1 MKLRVNMRVLKGMAI
16 GLSVLMFLMTAALLL
31 RNLDENQGQDTAP
44 DVSSNAE
51 GSSSSALEEAGDTR
65 ELTYYNG
72 GWYARRN
79 DLETILLMGL
89 DKYAETEESNY
100 LNNEQSDFLM
110 LLVINKETGAC
121 TPIQLNR
128 DTMTKIQILGVRG
141 DVAGT
146 FTGQL
151 ALAHTYGSGERDS
164 CLNTAEAVS
173 NLLYG
178 VGIDHYISITMDG
191 VAILNDLVGG
201 VEVEVMDDF
210 SSIDSTLVQ
219 GETVI
224 LMGNHALTYVRTRG
238 GLEDSS
244 NLRRMERQRQ
254 YLIALQK
261 KLTEKADSDAWFAT
275 NAILQVSD
283 YLTSDCTAEKLSRIA
298 DLLSKSDVSEIR
310 TIDGEAKVGQE
321 YMEFYPDEDAL
332 QALVM
337 SVFYEKVKK

>member
-1 MKLRVNMRVLKGMAI
+1 
-16 GLSVLMFLMTAALLL
+16 
-31 RNLDENQGQDTAP
+31 
-44 DVSSNAE
+44 
-51 GSSSSALEEAGDTR
+51 
-65 ELTYYNG
+65 
-72 GWYARRN
+72 
-79 DLETILLMGL
+79 MGL

-110 LLVINKETGAC
+110 LLVMNKETGAC

-178 VGIDHYISITMDG
+178 VDIDHYISITMDG

-219 GETVI
+219 GETVT

-283 YLTSDCTAEKLSRIA
+283 YLTSDCTAEKLSKIA

-337 SVFYEKVKK
+337 NVFYEKVKK

>member
-16 GLSVLMFLMTAALLL
+16 GLSVLMLLMAAALLL
-31 RNLDENQGQDTAP
+31 RNLDENQGRDTAP

-72 GWYARRN
+72 GWYARR
-79 DLETILLMGL
+79 

-219 GETVI
+219 GETVT

-244 NLRRMERQRQ
+244 NLRRMERQHCKR
-254 YLIALQK
+254 
-261 KLTEKADSDAWFAT
+261 S
-275 NAILQVSD
+275 
-283 YLTSDCTAEKLSRIA
+283 
-298 DLLSKSDVSEIR
+298 
-310 TIDGEAKVGQE
+310 
-321 YMEFYPDEDAL
+321 
-332 QALVM
+332 
-337 SVFYEKVKK
+337 

>member
-1 MKLRVNMRVLKGMAI
+1 MRKYRNAASDYEYGAMLGEN
-16 GLSVLMFLMTAALLL
+16 LSFAASEAYKLL
-31 RNLDENQGQDTAP
+31 RTNLDFALSDEQKCRIIGMT
-44 DVSSNAE
+44 SSVRGE
-51 GSSSSALEEAGDTR
+51 GKSTTTLNLAYSIAEAGK
-65 ELTYYNG
+65 LV
-72 GWYARRN
+72 
-79 DLETILLMGL
+79 
-89 DKYAETEESNY
+89 
-100 LNNEQSDFLM
+100 
-110 LLVINKETGAC
+110 LVIEADMRMPTYTKRLHM
-121 TPIQLNR
+121 LNR

-164 CLNTAEAVS
+164 CLNTTEAVS

-219 GETVI
+219 GETVT

-244 NLRRMERQRQ
+244 NLHRMERQRQ

-261 KLTEKADSDAWFAT
+261 KLTEKANSDA
-275 NAILQVSD
+275 
-283 YLTSDCTAEKLSRIA
+283 
-298 DLLSKSDVSEIR
+298 
-310 TIDGEAKVGQE
+310 
-321 YMEFYPDEDAL
+321 
-332 QALVM
+332 
-337 SVFYEKVKK
+337 

>member
-1 MKLRVNMRVLKGMAI
+1 MKLRVNMRVLKGMAV
-16 GLSVLMFLMTAALLL
+16 GLSVLMLLMAAALLL

-79 DLETILLMGL
+79 DLETVLLMGL

-219 GETVI
+219 GETVT

-261 KLTEKADSDAWFAT
+261 KLSRLVVLRIEGKPLFYGYSDST
-275 NAILQVSD
+275 KIRVYTYLIL
-283 YLTSDCTAEKLSRIA
+283 
-298 DLLSKSDVSEIR
+298 
-310 TIDGEAKVGQE
+310 G
-321 YMEFYPDEDAL
+321 
-332 QALVM
+332 LVM
-337 SVFYEKVKK
+337 TAIGQVIYERRHPLTLGISIVPNSKDEISWTRENDTLLFVVLTL

>member
-1 MKLRVNMRVLKGMAI
+1 
-16 GLSVLMFLMTAALLL
+16 
-31 RNLDENQGQDTAP
+31 
-44 DVSSNAE
+44 
-51 GSSSSALEEAGDTR
+51 
-65 ELTYYNG
+65 
-72 GWYARRN
+72 
-79 DLETILLMGL
+79 MGL

-110 LLVINKETGAC
+110 LLVINKETGA

-141 DVAGT
+141 DVSRYIYRSACVSAYIRFGWA
-146 FTGQL
+146 GQL
-151 ALAHTYGSGERDS
+151 SKHGRK
-164 CLNTAEAVS
+164 AVS

-178 VGIDHYISITMDG
+178 VDIDHYISITMDG

-201 VEVEVMDDF
+201 VEVKVMDDF

-219 GETVI
+219 GETVT

-244 NLRRMERQRQ
+244 NLHRMERQRQ

-261 KLTEKADSDAWFAT
+261 EANRKIRQRCVVHYECDSAG
-275 NAILQVSD
+275 QR
-283 YLTSDCTAEKLSRIA
+283 LSYFLIAQLKSFSKIA

-337 SVFYEKVKK
+337 SVFYEKWKSDI

>member
-16 GLSVLMFLMTAALLL
+16 GLSVLMLLMTAALLL

-72 GWYARRN
+72 GGAGGAHARHGAYTPGN
-79 DLETILLMGL
+79 LEAVHRRTGLLRWS
-89 DKYAETEESNY
+89 A
-100 LNNEQSDFLM
+100 QSDFLM

-219 GETVI
+219 GENVT

-283 YLTSDCTAEKLSRIA
+283 YLTSDCTAEKLSKIA

-337 SVFYEKVKK
+337 NVFYEKVKK

>member
-1 MKLRVNMRVLKGMAI
+1 MLGEN
-16 GLSVLMFLMTAALLL
+16 LSFAASEAYKLL
-31 RNLDENQGQDTAP
+31 RTNLDFALSDEQKCRIIGMT
-44 DVSSNAE
+44 SSVRGE
-51 GSSSSALEEAGDTR
+51 GKSTTTLNLAYSIAEAGK
-65 ELTYYNG
+65 LV
-72 GWYARRN
+72 
-79 DLETILLMGL
+79 
-89 DKYAETEESNY
+89 
-100 LNNEQSDFLM
+100 
-110 LLVINKETGAC
+110 LVIEADMRMPTYTKRLHM
-121 TPIQLNR
+121 LNR

-164 CLNTAEAVS
+164 CLNTTEAVS

-219 GETVI
+219 GETVT

-244 NLRRMERQRQ
+244 NLHRMERQRQ

-261 KLTEKADSDAWFAT
+261 KLTEKANSDAWFAT

-283 YLTSDCTAEKLSRIA
+283 YLTSDCTAEKLSKIA

-337 SVFYEKVKK
+337 NVFYEKVKK